1 MAKQG
6 WEKGAGDYS
15 KSYPKLAPYKPSPHE
30 NTDRDVSK
38 DADRNADVNGG
49 NPGGLR

>member
-15 KSYPKLAPYKPSPHE
+15 KSYPKLTPYKPSPNE
-30 NTDRDVSK
+30 NNDRDVSK
-38 DADRNADVNGG
+38 DADRSADVNGG
-49 NPGGLR
+49 KAGGLR